1 MGDGRFYNS
10 GRTGYVLGSHS
21 RSKLLVHYPPI
32 AARPFSGSRLPNR
45 CVVVKVVRFVSHRG
59 VLMLLVLALVL
70 SSARFVAAGLTNAAQ
85 VLFSREVMARAQA
98 HSEWAADLFPAL
110 TMNTASEP
118 ARSMLAL
125 ALLLDPDNPLARRA
139 LYFETMITYSQAGDH
154 NGVIQLYEALSAS
167 DLSRPIQRLND
178 IVALA
183 YLKRAG
189 SWLAM
194 DRYTSA
200 RSDLETSLA
209 LRPADL
215 YALYHLLEIDTLAGN
230 VQTTPVWHDRLVHFS
245 ETGLYFSDARLA
257 DLTADAI
264 SQLLSEGVW
273 ERSMALNSAALL
285 AWREFRSPGTERL
298 LSRLSERY
306 PAEPEWHYLL
316 GEIFQR
322 QGRWADA
329 YAEYRRTLDADPG
342 YDPVWLRLG
351 TVCEALIQ
359 LPKAGCTWQMA
370 REYYAAYSAA
380 HPGNVMALKRLLMA
394 EKQLGAATLELEA
407 KLHGVADERLIL
419 AEQLDLAPEAISLG
433 RNLLANPGF
442 EILSDSRAAGW
453 RAVAMANYPPFD
465 QALFY
470 TGLDSLDSVEGDQSA
485 RVSGVWVG
493 NIPERGSPRAGFWA
507 WNDSKQTLRSIPV
520 ERGAVCVL
528 GFYYRTAW
536 IRDRGITVY
545 LNAGTSPSG
554 SFGGE
559 HALPPTEGAW
569 RQVFLLGVISDDSPS
584 SVSPFLRLWG
594 PWQAWFD
601 SVQLRQ
607 VMIPSHPMVTLGP
620 KPIVVIR

>member
-1 MGDGRFYNS
+1 M
-10 GRTGYVLGSHS
+10 
-21 RSKLLVHYPPI
+21 
-32 AARPFSGSRLPNR
+32 
-45 CVVVKVVRFVSHRG
+45 KVVRFVSRYS
-59 VLMLLVLALVL
+59 VLALLALAIIVTTP
-70 SSARFVAAGLTNAAQ
+70 RFLAAGLTNAAQ
-85 VLFSREVMARAQA
+85 ILFSREVMARAQA

-125 ALLLDPDNPLARRA
+125 SLLLDPDNPLACRA

-154 NGVIQLYEALSAS
+154 NGVIQLYEAHS
-167 DLSRPIQRLND
+167 DSELSRPYQRLND

-200 RSDLETSLA
+200 RSDLEASLA

-230 VQTTPVWHDRLVHFS
+230 AQTTPVWHDRLVHFS
-245 ETGLYFSDARLA
+245 ETGLHFSDARLA

-264 SQLLSEGVW
+264 SQLLSEGIW

-298 LSRLSERY
+298 LSRLADRY

-329 YAEYRRTLDADPG
+329 YAEYRRTLAADPG
-342 YDPVWLRLG
+342 YDAAVWLRLG

-359 LPKAGCTWQMA
+359 PPEAGCTWQMA

-394 EKQLGAATLELEA
+394 EKQLGAATFELEA

-419 AEQLDLAPEAISLG
+419 AEQLDLAPEAIVLG
-433 RNLLANPGF
+433 PNLLANPGF
-442 EILSDSRAAGW
+442 EILSDSRVAGW
-453 RAVAMANYPPFD
+453 QAVNMANYPPFD

-470 TGLDSLDSVEGDQSA
+470 TGLDSLDSAEGDQSA
-485 RVSGVWVG
+485 RVSGLWVG
-493 NIPERGSPRAGFWA
+493 NTPERASPRAGFWA

-520 ERGAVCVL
+520 ERGAVYML

-545 LNAGTSPSG
+545 LNAGTSPGG

-559 HALPPTEGAW
+559 HALPFTEGAW
-569 RQVFLLGVISDDSPS
+569 RQVFLLGAISDDSPNP
-584 SVSPFLRLWG
+584 VLPLL
-594 PWQAWFD
+594 
-601 SVQLRQ
+601 L
-607 VMIPSHPMVTLGP
+607 
-620 KPIVVIR
+620 